1 MSAMKLPVVAVT
13 LMFVSACSTLPKHVT
28 NASPEKAIDQRLSND
43 YHKYQTVHFDEVA
56 KTEQWWQQLD
66 NQELNQLIENVFQ
79 QNQNLKASAARFRA
93 AVAQLSAEQKSR
105 WPQGNINANAS
116 RDKGVTTG
124 TSEMVES
131 SNAGVAFTWQL
142 DLSGRL
148 SALAEAANAAAEN
161 RLGIHQSLVTEL
173 VGNSVRSYLYWQNLQ
188 QQKTLTHNQLKALE
202 DSIEILDARYAEGL
216 STDLELNRTK
226 AQYFEL
232 KQRLPQIAG
241 ELARVSSVLAVLQN
255 QVVAKVQL
263 TPLASGQYQALNFK
277 IQLASPHDALVHR
290 GDLRSA
296 MALLTQQNNLTVSA
310 ERALYPDISF
320 SAFAGVLNNQGIGFS
335 DTQSSWQVAPQ
346 LSWSLFSYP
355 QLLKQLDTQQALSEA
370 SYYDYQ
376 KTVSQIVADTELAL
390 QLLVLNEVQLD
401 FAKRRSYA
409 AKKAYEIANS
419 GYQEGQIGYLELLNA
434 RQDVLIAEQA
444 QLVAHNLWLEAN
456 VNVYGEFSGDWS
468 SALLSSMNWLSA
480 AMDNQNH

>member
-1 MSAMKLPVVAVT
+1 MRAMKLSVVAATVM
-13 LMFVSACSTLPKHVT
+13 LASACSTLPEYVT
-28 NASPEKAIDQRLSND
+28 NATPEKAVEQRLSND
-43 YHKYQTVHFDEVA
+43 FSKYQIAHLADVA
-56 KTEQWWQQLD
+56 ESEQWWQQVE
-66 NQELNQLIENVFQ
+66 NQELNQLIATVLE
-79 QNQNLKASAARFRA
+79 QNQNLKASAARLRA

-105 WPQGNINANAS
+105 WPQGSISVNAN
-116 RDKGVTTG
+116 RDKGVTTA
-124 TSEMVES
+124 TSEIFES
-131 SNAGVAFTWQL
+131 TSAGAALTWQL

-148 SALAEAANAAAEN
+148 NALAEAANAAAEN
-161 RLGIHQSLVTEL
+161 RQGIHQSLVAEL
-173 VGNSVRSYLYWQNLQ
+173 VSNSVRSYLYWQSLQ
-188 QQKTLTHNQLKALE
+188 QQKMLTQNQLTALE
-202 DSIEILDARYAEGL
+202 DSIEILDVRYAEGL

-255 QVVAKVQL
+255 KAVAKVQL
-263 TPLASGQYQALNFK
+263 TPLTSEQYQALNFD
-277 IQLASPHDALVHR
+277 IQLASPLDALVHR

-296 MALLTQQNNLTVSA
+296 VALLAQQNELTVSA

-320 SAFAGVLNNQGIGFS
+320 SAFAGVFNNQGISFS
-335 DTQSSWQVAPQ
+335 DTQSSWQIAPQ

-355 QLLKQLDTQQALSEA
+355 QLLAQLDTQQALSEA

-376 KTVSQIVADTELAL
+376 NTVSQIVADTEVAL
-390 QLLVLNEVQLD
+390 QLLVQNEAQLD

-409 AKKAYEIANS
+409 ASKAYEIANS

-468 SALLSSMNWLSA
+468 SALLSSTTELSA
-480 AMDNQNH
+480 ALGK

>member
-1 MSAMKLPVVAVT
+1 MRAMKLSVVAATVV
-13 LMFVSACSTLPKHVT
+13 LASACSTLPEYVINPT
-28 NASPEKAIDQRLSND
+28 PEKAVEQRLSND
-43 YHKYQTVHFDEVA
+43 FSKYQITHLADVA
-56 KTEQWWQQLD
+56 ISEQWWQQVE
-66 NQELNQLIENVFQ
+66 NQELNQLIATVLE
-79 QNQNLKASAARFRA
+79 QNQNLKASAARLRA

-105 WPQGNINANAS
+105 WPQGNISVNAN
-116 RDKGVTTG
+116 REKGVTTG
-124 TSEMVES
+124 TSEIFES
-131 SNAGVAFTWQL
+131 TSAGAALTWQL

-148 SALAEAANAAAEN
+148 NALAEAANAAAEN
-161 RLGIHQSLVTEL
+161 RQGIHQSLVTEL
-173 VGNSVRSYLYWQNLQ
+173 VSNSVRSYLYWQNLQ
-188 QQKTLTHNQLKALE
+188 QQKALTQNQLTALE

-255 QVVAKVQL
+255 QAVAKVQL
-263 TPLASGQYQALNFK
+263 TPLTSEQYQALNFD
-277 IQLASPHDALVHR
+277 IQLASPLDALVHR

-296 MALLTQQNNLTVSA
+296 VALLTQQNELTVSA

-320 SAFAGVLNNQGIGFS
+320 SAFAGVFNNQGISFS

-355 QLLKQLDTQQALSEA
+355 QLLAQLDTQQALSQA
-370 SYYDYQ
+370 SYYDYRN
-376 KTVSQIVADTELAL
+376 TVSQIVADTEVAL
-390 QLLVLNEVQLD
+390 QLLVQNEAQLD

-409 AKKAYEIANS
+409 ASKAYEIANS

-468 SALLSSMNWLSA
+468 SALLSSATEMSA
-480 AMDNQNH
+480 AIGK